1 MKKSIFTTSFLLLS
15 AIALTSCGPTIEIPE
30 APKMPSL
37 ESASLISIDEATSL
51 YNAAKQAY
59 LSIETFGEKNA
70 PQTIRAKY
78 NEHVFEGTTSDN
90 NYLDA
95 YGMIETNYSV
105 HYLRRDF
112 LYKAGQI
119 SGGRATY
126 TTTIDETKLL
136 YDVDGNITYKSYVKE
151 NNDKAETES
160 DSFSYDSN
168 SSTFAG
174 YYHPHFGDLNR
185 FFVES
190 NAIFNDNFTLENK
203 VTDEYEEVKKYYSR
217 GEGSFIIEQTY
228 TYSADRIY
236 TYLYEYKNNF
246 ITYFSYDKTF
256 GSSYNRFNVAY
267 EYDVI
272 PNIEWTR

>member
-37 ESASLISIDEATSL
+37 ENASLISIGEATSL
-51 YNAAKQAY
+51 YDAAKQAY

-90 NYLDA
+90 NYLDS
-95 YGMIETNYSV
+95 YGMIETNYSA

-112 LYKAGQI
+112 LSKAGRV
-119 SGGRATY
+119 SDGKETF
-126 TTTIDETKLL
+126 TTTNDASELL
-136 YDVDGNITYKSYVKE
+136 YEVDGNVTYKNYIKVGNDSPLKE
-151 NNDKAETES
+151 TD
-160 DSFSYDSN
+160 
-168 SSTFAG
+168 TFKYEDNTSQFAS
-174 YYHPHFGDLNR
+174 YYHPNFGELNR
-185 FFVES
+185 FYVQS
-190 NAIFNDNFTLENK
+190 NSIFNDNFSLENK

-228 TYSADRIY
+228 TYSADKIH
-236 TYLYEYKNNF
+236 TYLYEYKDNF
-246 ITYFSYDKTF
+246 IAYFSYNKTT
-256 GSSYNRFNVAY
+256 GSNYNRFNIAY
-267 EYDVI
+267 EYDVT